1 MAIVDYI
8 NEITI
13 VGCVLTFISICIEIC
28 KMGAHIIIKIKKTN
42 QKTNKKKLI
51 LGVTGSVYV

>member
-28 KMGAHIIIKIKKTN
+28 KMGAHIIIKIKK
-42 QKTNKKKLI
+42 QIKKNLI